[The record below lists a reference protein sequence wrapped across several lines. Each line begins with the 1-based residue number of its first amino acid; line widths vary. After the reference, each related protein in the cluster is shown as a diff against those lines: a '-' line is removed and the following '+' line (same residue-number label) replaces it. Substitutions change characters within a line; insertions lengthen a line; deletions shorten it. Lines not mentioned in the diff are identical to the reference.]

1 MKNLSVKK
9 LATVVSQRRKSKN
22 LTQVQLADATGIHR
36 SMIGRLENM
45 DYVPSIQQLET
56 LGEFLGFE
64 VVDLFEEDE
73 PFVIKAPVL
82 DR

>member
-64 VVDLFEEDE
+64 VVDVYDGLKR
-73 PFVIKAPVL
+73 PTARKN
-82 DR
+82 